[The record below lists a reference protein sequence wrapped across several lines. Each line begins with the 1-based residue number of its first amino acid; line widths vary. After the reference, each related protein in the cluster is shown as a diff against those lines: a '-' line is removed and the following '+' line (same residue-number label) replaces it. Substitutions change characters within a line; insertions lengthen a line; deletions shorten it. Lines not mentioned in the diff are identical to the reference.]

1 MIYRAPL
8 RVDIGE
14 AEQALRGIRRALSSI
29 RPSDRTTRAV
39 ALNNRGV
46 AHEKLG
52 RAALA
57 RCAYRATIPEADRGS
72 EQGIRD
78 TARENLSKFDAVLD
92 GDT

>member
-72 EQGIRD
+72 E
-78 TARENLSKFDAVLD
+78 
-92 GDT
+92 

>member
-52 RAALA
+52 ACRVGEVRLS
-57 RCAYRATIPEADRGS
+57 RHDPRGGPRVGVRHS
-72 EQGIRD
+72 
-78 TARENLSKFDAVLD
+78 
-92 GDT
+92 